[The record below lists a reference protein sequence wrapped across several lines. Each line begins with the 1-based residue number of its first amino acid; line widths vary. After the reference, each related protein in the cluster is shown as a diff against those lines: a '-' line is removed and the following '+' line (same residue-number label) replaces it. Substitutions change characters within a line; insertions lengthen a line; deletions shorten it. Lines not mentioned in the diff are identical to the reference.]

1 MSAERAD
8 NSARMGHGYGGGQGG
23 QGDRDIGSPAG
34 LPVQWVLQPR
44 GTARVRGP
52 QHFRHSVRDGV
63 RLADHEP
70 ALGADGNALK
80 NLFPGGVARLW
91 GSTPPVRARS
101 EKVTALAGRRVGDEV
116 LFYADK
122 KFVAKAR
129 VIGLFDNH
137 ALAKS
142 VWGTDENQKTWQ
154 HIMALDSVVEFAVPA
169 EPVLRGLGVPV
180 PLRSLTL
187 VSAEGRLRYLDVVE
201 PVAPVRPGAKP
212 PAAGAGNS
220 LGRNDVLRALAHL
233 KTHVKEQRPS
243 RHKPITLLWAIGRL
257 AAERDRMVGWQTF
270 RDEVGPLLRDFGL
283 AESKVT
289 PEYPFWHLRSSGL
302 WDVHGVEDTKATP
315 TPTPSQLTVARASAG
330 LSRDAAKV
338 LRRSLA
344 RAEAIGLICSNY
356 LGEVDREEL
365 LVRVGLAGYASA
377 SGDLPEGASDGGR
390 AARRSRTSSQPV
402 RDSRLVERIKV
413 MYGHECQVCGSRIET
428 MHSHY
433 SEAAHIQGLGGPHH
447 GPDQLNNLLC
457 LCPNH
462 HVEFDR
468 LAIYIDEDW
477 AVRRNS
483 TGEVEYQL
491 KRHADHVIEQDYL
504 QYHRGLCGRG

>member
-1 MSAERAD
+1 M
-8 NSARMGHGYGGGQGG
+8 
-23 QGDRDIGSPAG
+23 
-34 LPVQWVLQPR
+34 
-44 GTARVRGP
+44 
-52 QHFRHSVRDGV
+52 
-63 RLADHEP
+63 
-70 ALGADGNALK
+70 
-80 NLFPGGVARLW
+80 
-91 GSTPPVRARS
+91 
-101 EKVTALAGRRVGDEV
+101 TALAGRRVGDEV

-129 VIGLFDNH
+129 IIGLFDNH
-137 ALAKS
+137 ALAKA
-142 VWGTDENQKTWQ
+142 VWGTDEAQKTWQ
-154 HIMALDSVVEFAVPA
+154 HIMALDNVVEFEVPA

-187 VSAEGRLRYLDVVE
+187 VGAEGRLRHLDMVDPAVSVQ
-201 PVAPVRPGAKP
+201 PRAKRPATGD
-212 PAAGAGNS
+212 GTT
-220 LGRNDVLRALAHL
+220 LGRNDVLRALANL
-233 KTHVKEQRPS
+233 KTHVKQQWPS

-257 AAERDRMVGWQTF
+257 AAGQDRMVEWQTF

-283 AESKVT
+283 EESKVT

-302 WDVHGVEDTKATP
+302 WDVQGVEETKS
-315 TPTPSQLTVARASAG
+315 TPTPSQLTAARASAG

-365 LVRVGLAGYASA
+365 LSRVGLAGYASA
-377 SGDLPEGASDGGR
+377 SGDLSEGPSDGGR
-390 AARRSRTSSQPV
+390 AARRSRTSSAPV

-413 MYGHECQVCGSRIET
+413 MYGHECQVCGSRVET

-447 GPDQLNNLLC
+447 GPDQLDNLLC

-468 LAIYIDEDW
+468 LAIYIDEYW

-491 KRHADHVIEQDYL
+491 KRHADHVIEQEYL